1 MVNAISFGWFADFEK
16 SGLSSSASQFEAD
29 LKQKYYAW
37 LLRWSLETGVFSRTN
52 EKEMSLQDEEIND
65 TWRQENRL
73 TNFTAGLGFI
83 VNEEYNA

>member
-1 MVNAISFGWFADFEK
+1 MHGCYVDH
-16 SGLSSSASQFEAD
+16 
-29 LKQKYYAW
+29 
-37 LLRWSLETGVFSRTN
+37 LRLECFHARTN

-83 VNEEYNA
+83 VKNTTLKMRQQHQGKHVYVFIRHS